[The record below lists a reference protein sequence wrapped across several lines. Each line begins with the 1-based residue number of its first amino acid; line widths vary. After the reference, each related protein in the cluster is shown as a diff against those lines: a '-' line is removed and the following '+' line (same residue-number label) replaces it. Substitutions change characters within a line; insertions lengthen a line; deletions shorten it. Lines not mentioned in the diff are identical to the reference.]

1 MEEEKEIEDSF
12 FLAVLNRNDG
22 ELTAL
27 LRHHA
32 RRFNPEQWEGR
43 STPLHIA
50 AFIGWTEGA
59 MSFLVLA
66 PVLADVKDEAG
77 QQPFEVARDRG
88 FSELA
93 NSLENIANSPTYI
106 IDEPS

>member
-1 MEEEKEIEDSF
+1 
-12 FLAVLNRNDG
+12 
-22 ELTAL
+22 
-27 LRHHA
+27 
-32 RRFNPEQWEGR
+32 
-43 STPLHIA
+43 
-50 AFIGWTEGA
+50 